1 MSLHVLTFMDNPLVI
16 FQPSGTRI
24 FSEKGYTVLDAA
36 QIAGIQLPTLCGGK
50 GVCGKCKVR
59 ILRLRKYA
67 KEEKTLLT
75 EEEIKNGIHLAC
87 QVIVK
92 NDMVIEIP
100 SRPFSGE
107 KLTLVEGFRRE
118 VKIDPNVRK
127 IFLKLPHPTLE
138 DNRADTERM
147 KGSLQKIT
155 VETMALE
162 ALQKIPGVLR
172 GSHFEATFV
181 FVGNELIGCEKG
193 DTTKRKY
200 GAAFDIG
207 TSTVVGYLLDLTTG
221 ECLAVST
228 RMNPQAIF
236 GEDVVSR
243 IAYGQTKE
251 GLKTLS
257 TVIRDCLADIIDE
270 LSRAAC
276 VNCEE
281 IYELSV
287 AGNTCM
293 HHLFLGISPQS
304 LAISPHVPVVKEALS
319 VRSNL
324 YGKKMYVLPIIAGFI
339 GGDAVADLI
348 AHPFDDEIRLLIDIG
363 TNCEVILGTEDRMM
377 ACSAAAGPAFEGF
390 HITCGMRAL
399 PGAIK
404 RVTID
409 DSIAIETIGGVPP
422 CGISGSGLISIAAEM
437 VRWGFVD
444 PSGRLQH
451 STSMVKDD
459 KFMLTDTVYVTQKD
473 LRELQLAK
481 GALFAAQRI
490 LLKAYKADI
499 TDVKE
504 IILAGAFGSHLST
517 ESAKTIGLLFD
528 VPTEKIKSVGNAAGV
543 GAQLCLLSRRERER
557 ARALS
562 ERVEYVELSLRK
574 DFQQEFIDAMRFPHA
589 DLALFPSVTKTL
601 AETSPYFTS
610 PLKE

>member
-1 MSLHVLTFMDNPLVI
+1 MSLHVLTFMDNPLVT

-59 ILRLRKYA
+59 IRLRKHT

-92 NDMVIEIP
+92 NDMIIEIL
-100 SRPFSGE
+100 SELSSGE
-107 KLTLVEGFRRE
+107 KLALLEGFRRE
-118 VKIDPNVRK
+118 VEIEPNVKK

-138 DNRADTERM
+138 DNRADVERI
-147 KGSLQKIT
+147 KGSLQKIA
-155 VETMALE
+155 VETMTLE

-181 FVGNELIGCEKG
+181 FVGNELVGCEKG

-221 ECLAVST
+221 ECLAIST
-228 RMNPQAIF
+228 RMNPQARF

-243 IAYGQTKE
+243 VAHGQTEE
-251 GLKTLS
+251 GLKTLH
-257 TVIRDCLADIIDE
+257 TVIRDCLVEIIDE
-270 LSRAAC
+270 LSHAAC

-293 HHLFLGISPQS
+293 HHLFLGISPHS
-304 LAISPHVPVVKEALS
+304 LAISPYVPVVKEALS

-324 YGKKMYVLPIIAGFI
+324 YGKKMYVLPVIAGFV
-339 GGDAVADLI
+339 GGDSVADLI
-348 AHPFDDEIRLLIDIG
+348 AHPFDDELRLLIDIG

-390 HITCGMRAL
+390 HITCGMRAS

-404 RVTID
+404 EVTIED
-409 DSIAIETIGGVPP
+409 GIAIETIGGISPR
-422 CGISGSGLISIAAEM
+422 GISGSGLISIAAEM

-459 KFMLTDTVYVTQKD
+459 KFMLTDTIYVTQKD

-490 LLKAYKADI
+490 LLKAYRADI
-499 TDVKE
+499 ADVKE
-504 IILAGAFGSHLST
+504 IILAGAFGSHLPT

-543 GAQLCLLSRRERER
+543 GAQLCLLSQRERER
-557 ARALS
+557 ARTLS

-589 DLALFPSVTKTL
+589 DLALFPSVTKML
-601 AETSPYFTS
+601 AETSPYFHS
-610 PLKE
+610 LKE